1 MNPGI
6 TILIVIVAV
15 FAGIFLAGLY
25 GDVVVGAVIVGVAVL
40 LETAAGLTAQAWR
53 TWKAR
58 SEAWRSAAVKPRPM
72 NTMRER
78 WSSSG
83 QRSR

>member
-25 GDVVVGAVIVGVAVL
+25 GDVVVGAVIFGIVVTVQVSARL
-40 LETAAGLTAQAWR
+40 IAQALR
-53 TWKAR
+53 KVRPVPGRRAER
-58 SEAWRSAAVKPRPM
+58 LHGRRAASPEGRLP
-72 NTMRER
+72 
-78 WSSSG
+78 
-83 QRSR
+83 